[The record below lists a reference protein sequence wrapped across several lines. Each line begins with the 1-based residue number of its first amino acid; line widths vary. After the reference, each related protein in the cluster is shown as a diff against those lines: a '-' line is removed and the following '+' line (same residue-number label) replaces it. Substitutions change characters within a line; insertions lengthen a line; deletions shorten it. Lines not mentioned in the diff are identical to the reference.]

1 MNDWKRKNKKAY
13 TRANK
18 FGGKK
23 GRTRKGEWEKRK
35 DRGGEYI
42 EKKYNRPQ
50 FGK

>member
-1 MNDWKRKNKKAY
+1 MNGKERTRRY
-13 TRANK
+13 TRVNE

>member
-1 MNDWKRKNKKAY
+1 MTGKER
-13 TRANK
+13 TRRHTRVNES
-18 FGGKK
+18 GGKK